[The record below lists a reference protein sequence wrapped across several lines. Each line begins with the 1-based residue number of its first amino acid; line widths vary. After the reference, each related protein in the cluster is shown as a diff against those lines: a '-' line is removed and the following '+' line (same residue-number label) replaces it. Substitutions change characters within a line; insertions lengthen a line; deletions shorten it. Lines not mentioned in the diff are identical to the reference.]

1 MYPSVH
7 NNIVYNSQNL
17 NVWEVDKEDVV
28 YIYTMEYFSAIRKNE
43 ITVFEAT
50 YMNLEI
56 ISEVRQKEKDKYH
69 MISLICGI

>member
-1 MYPSVH
+1 M
-7 NNIVYNSQNL
+7 
-17 NVWEVDKEDVV
+17 DKEDVV